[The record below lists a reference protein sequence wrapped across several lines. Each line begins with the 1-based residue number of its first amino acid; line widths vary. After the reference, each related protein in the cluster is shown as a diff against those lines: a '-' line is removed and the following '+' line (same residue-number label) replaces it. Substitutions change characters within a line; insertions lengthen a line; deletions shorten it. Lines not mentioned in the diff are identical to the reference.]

1 MNGSAWGNQ
10 AFGGVEDWET
20 VGCEGDDP
28 LLGGSFCGALLSAAL
43 LTSSVTSREAFL
55 NSLMPWPKPLANS
68 GIRLAP
74 NKTRTA
80 PTIINISQP
89 PGIPANMIFINSP
102 VVKETKLQRAA
113 SKAENPQAKR
123 QGARHAPRL
132 ANQHPRPP
140 PNLYCGGDSNTNTPR
155 RFLLQAAAVCPGTAG
170 LSSP

>member
-20 VGCEGDDP
+20 AGCEGDDP
-28 LLGGSFCGALLSAAL
+28 LLGGSFGCALLSAAL

-102 VVKETKLQRAA
+102 VVKETKLDRK
-113 SKAENPQAKR
+113 STRLNSS
-123 QGARHAPRL
+123 HA
-132 ANQHPRPP
+132 NI
-140 PNLYCGGDSNTNTPR
+140 
-155 RFLLQAAAVCPGTAG
+155 
-170 LSSP
+170 